1 MNTRSLAVL
10 ILTLFFVSGCSTIQ
24 SNRPL
29 CIATGAVIGGGGT
42 AIAEDDYALAGAAV
56 GALVAWFVC
65 QPDADGDGVND
76 DADRCPGTPAGVS
89 VEPNGCPADSDGDG
103 VYDYLDKC
111 PGTRAGVAV
120 DSDGCPRDRDGDG
133 VPDHRDTCPNS
144 PAGSAVDERGCAP
157 DADMDGI
164 PDSSDQ
170 CPGTA
175 RGKAVD
181 SKGCHITLS
190 LTGLNFGT
198 DSAEFDAQ
206 AREQLDEAVS
216 VLKLSPEMR
225 VRVEGHTDSRGSESH
240 NQRLSEKR
248 ANAVM
253 QYLIG
258 QGINA
263 GRLESRGYG
272 ESSPI
277 ASNDTAEG
285 QARNRRVDFAVVER

>member
-1 MNTRSLAVL
+1 MNMRSLTVL
-10 ILTLFFVSGCSTIQ
+10 ILTMFIISGCSTIQ

-65 QPDADGDGVND
+65 QPDSDGDGVND

-89 VEPNGCPADSDGDG
+89 VEPNGCPADGDGDG

-111 PGTRAGVAV
+111 PRTPGGVAV
-120 DSDGCPRDRDGDG
+120 KSDGCPQDRDGDG

-144 PAGSAVDERGCAP
+144 PKGSAVDKRGCAP
-157 DADMDGI
+157 DADMDGVR
-164 PDSSDQ
+164 DSADQ
-170 CPGTA
+170 CPGTEK
-175 RGKAVD
+175 GKAVD
-181 SKGCHITLS
+181 SKGCHITLRLS
-190 LTGLNFGT
+190 GLNFTT
-198 DSAEFDAQ
+198 DSADLNAE
-206 AREQLDEAVS
+206 ARGRLAEAVA
-216 VLKLSPEMR
+216 VLRQNPEMR
-225 VRVEGHTDSRGSESH
+225 VRVEGHTDSRGAESY
-240 NQRLSEKR
+240 NQSLSEKR

-258 QGINA
+258 QGVSA

-285 QARNRRVDFAVVER
+285 QATNRRVDFAVIES